1 MSSHF
6 QIPIQ
11 SNKVKKRAEKKL
23 KEMKA
28 NKKSER
34 SATNSFVKPVHVSK
48 DDPIVKRMLGQ
59 L

>member
-1 MSSHF
+1 MNSHF
-6 QIPIQ
+6 KIPIH
-11 SNKVKKRAEKKL
+11 SNKVKERAEKKL

-28 NKKSER
+28 NKKNGR
-34 SATNSFVKPVHVSK
+34 STANSFVKPVHVSK